1 MNAMNHTNSGLPDLN
16 LLRVFLAIWDL
27 RSLTAAGERLGLTQP
42 AVSHALRRLR
52 VQFDDPLFVRTP
64 QTMVPT
70 EAAVRLHGPLDEAF
84 GIITQAMQ
92 AHGRFDAAS
101 ASRVFR
107 VSMSDMSEF
116 FFLPPLLAALDQSA
130 PGIRFEIVPMPAESV
145 GAAMRAGELD
155 LALGY
160 VPGLDDGCV
169 SDPLFDDEH
178 VCLLRSG
185 HPLAGR
191 KLTKEDLAG
200 LRYVYASTDATGHRL
215 IERWLADAGLVRDI
229 VLRLPHFTVA
239 PEIVRQTDLAV
250 IFPRSIAERFNR
262 ARAFRLLK
270 LPLDLPPID
279 VRVHTHVRFA
289 SDAGIRWLRNT
300 LIEMFA
306 ERA

>member
-1 MNAMNHTNSGLPDLN
+1 MHTMKHTNSGLPDLN

-42 AVSHALRRLR
+42 AVSHTLRRLR
-52 VQFDDPLFVRTP
+52 EQFDDPLFVRTP

-84 GIITQAMQ
+84 GIIMQAVQ

-116 FFLPPLLAALDQSA
+116 FFLPPLLAALDRSA
-130 PGIRFEIVPMPAESV
+130 PGIRFEIVPLPAESV

-160 VPGLDDGCV
+160 VPGLGDGCV
-169 SDPLFDDEH
+169 SDHLFDDEH
-178 VCLLRSG
+178 VCLLRTG
-185 HPLAGR
+185 HPLAAR
-191 KLTKEDLAG
+191 KVMKE
-200 LRYVYASTDATGHRL
+200 
-215 IERWLADAGLVRDI
+215 
-229 VLRLPHFTVA
+229 
-239 PEIVRQTDLAV
+239 DLAV
-250 IFPRSIAERFNR
+250 IFPRSIAERLNR
-262 ARAFRLLK
+262 ARIFRLLK
-270 LPLDLPPID
+270 LPFDLPPID
-279 VRVHTHVRFA
+279 VRVHTHARFA
-289 SDAGIRWLRNT
+289 SDAGIRWLRTT